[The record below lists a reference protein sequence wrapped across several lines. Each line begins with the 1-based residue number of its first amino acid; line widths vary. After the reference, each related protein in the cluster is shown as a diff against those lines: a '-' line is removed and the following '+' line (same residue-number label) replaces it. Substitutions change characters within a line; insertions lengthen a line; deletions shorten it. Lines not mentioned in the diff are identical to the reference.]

1 MESSDPLALNQV
13 LISQYEVVQGKMT
26 EALTWV
32 YFNIFV
38 EFNRLWTSKPRTIM
52 EFNQFLDRVYDGFKD
67 RVGPL
72 LEEYL
77 KNHWRLNVKILIKVK
92 CRRQA

>member
-1 MESSDPLALNQV
+1 
-13 LISQYEVVQGKMT
+13 MT

-52 EFNQFLDRVYDGFKD
+52 EFNQFLDRVYDSFKD

-72 LEEYL
+72 LEDYL
-77 KNHWRLNVKILIKVK
+77 KNH
-92 CRRQA
+92 